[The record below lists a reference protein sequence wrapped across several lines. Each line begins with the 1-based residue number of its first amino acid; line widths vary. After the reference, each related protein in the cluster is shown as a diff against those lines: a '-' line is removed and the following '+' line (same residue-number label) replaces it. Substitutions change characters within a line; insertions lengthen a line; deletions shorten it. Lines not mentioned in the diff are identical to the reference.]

1 MSCRNV
7 TDEQL
12 VQLVLAEL
20 PAEKAR
26 EIEIHIRQCEPC
38 NQAVRRLR
46 SLFDC
51 ADHMSTVPEEKHV
64 VESANREVLLTAK
77 TQSKNQSRRGI
88 ESSAAVFG
96 RIIMNSRWSKLAV
109 AAGVVLAV
117 TLGLSLFTHT
127 GTGNAYANVVDL
139 LHNARTLTYSLVTM
153 TGVESMPTVRLD
165 IAFKEPGYLRTATA
179 DGYITVVE
187 TTQDGAKGISLVPG
201 TKSYVAFQMAHVTD
215 DPGKD
220 PWATVE
226 QLRTLPTQADETL
239 GRRDIDGRTLD
250 GFRVRE
256 TDATATVWV
265 DPKTGDLVRA
275 ELEFANAPGMNMIL
289 SDFRVDVEL
298 DDSLF
303 SMTPPEG
310 YEPVQVAADVS
321 TVTEK
326 DFIEFLRMWSHWTVD
341 GSFPPIVY
349 GPEIARIA
357 VQMAREGKFGSPL
370 APGYD
375 ADQQKNIMFRGLSF
389 MSVVPSGMW
398 RYAGQNVPFGDPAVP
413 IFWYQP
419 KGSATWRVIY
429 ADLHVVDAA
438 PDKLPK

>member
-1 MSCRNV
+1 MSPHDV
-7 TDEQL
+7 TNEQL
-12 VQLVLAEL
+12 VQFVLAEL
-20 PAEKAR
+20 PAEKAGG
-26 EIEIHIRQCEPC
+26 IEAHLRQCESC
-38 NQAVRRLR
+38 RREVRRLQ
-46 SLFDC
+46 SLLDC
-51 ADHMSTVPEEKHV
+51 ADRMSAVPEDEHTV
-64 VESANREVLLTAK
+64 QSANHEVLLAAR
-77 TQSKNQSRRGI
+77 TQDKGQSRYGVQTM
-88 ESSAAVFG
+88 AFFG
-96 RIIMNSRWSKLAV
+96 RTIMSNRIAKLAV
-109 AAGVVLAV
+109 AAAVALAV
-117 TLGLSLFTHT
+117 ILGLSLFA
-127 GTGNAYANVVDL
+127 GDGAGRVYAKVVDQ

-153 TGVESMPTVRLD
+153 TGVESMPTVRLG

-187 TTQDGAKGISLVPG
+187 AAQDGAKGISLVPG

-220 PWATVE
+220 PWVTVE
-226 QLRTLPTQADETL
+226 RLRTLPTKADEAL

-256 TDATATVWV
+256 ADATTTVWI

-289 SDFRVDVEL
+289 SDFQVDAEL
-298 DDSLF
+298 DDALF
-303 SMTPPEG
+303 SLTPPEG

-326 DFIEFLRMWSHWTVD
+326 DFIEFLRLWSRWTVD
-341 GSFPPIVY
+341 GSFPPTVY

-357 VQMAREGKFGSPL
+357 VQMAREGKFRGPN
-370 APGYD
+370 APGYHP
-375 ADQQKNIMFRGLSF
+375 DQQKDIMFRGLSF
-389 MSVVPSGMW
+389 MGVVPGGSW

-419 KGSATWRVIY
+419 QGSPTWRVIY
-429 ADLHVVDAA
+429 ADLHVADVTPED
-438 PDKLPK
+438 LPK